1 MIQINLIKLMDAHFA
16 ETIVIRD
23 YEAMERNLSRIS
35 DRKISENEIE
45 IIFKTINEQIDFFKL
60 NLGINGL
67 TASNLFSYTY
77 DATNSEQARN
87 GSGTRKRITNDL
99 HLRLLND
106 RKHFIPI
113 TELLNDDEP
122 SQKDFAKTQLSL
134 LIGHEHIKRE
144 IEGLTALA
152 KIRKLKSENGIPT
165 SPTTLHMVFYGNPG
179 TGKTTVA
186 RLIGAIY
193 KDIGLLEKGHVIE
206 ASRVDLVERHI
217 GHTAK
222 KVQETFQ
229 EALGGVLFI
238 DEAYALNNSD
248 SERDFGKEAIDT
260 IVKLTE
266 DLRDQIVVIM
276 AGYKDEMDKLISS
289 NPGLKSR
296 FSTYIHFPD
305 YSLEELTQIFEKNIT
320 ELDHILTMGA
330 RLKIE
335 ILLEELHKK
344 RKLDGNARDVR
355 NIFDRTMLNQ
365 ANRLKSLASPTNFQ
379 LREIQPEDIPD
390 WYEN

>member
-1 MIQINLIKLMDAHFA
+1 M
-16 ETIVIRD
+16 
-23 YEAMERNLSRIS
+23 YSS
-35 DRKISENEIE
+35 S
-45 IIFKTINEQIDFFKL
+45 
-60 NLGINGL
+60 
-67 TASNLFSYTY
+67 
-77 DATNSEQARN
+77 
-87 GSGTRKRITNDL
+87 TRKRITNEL
-99 HLRLLND
+99 YLRLLKD

-113 TELLNDDEP
+113 SELINDEE
-122 SQKDFAKTQLSL
+122 QTQNDFAKTQLSL
-134 LIGHEHIKRE
+134 LIGHDHIRQE
-144 IEGLTALA
+144 IEGLTAFA
-152 KIRKLKSENGIPT
+152 KIRKLKLEQGIPT

-206 ASRVDLVERHI
+206 VSRADLVEKHI

-222 KVQETFQ
+222 KVQETF
-229 EALGGVLFI
+229 ELALGGVLFI

-248 SERDFGKEAIDT
+248 SDRDFGKEAIDT

-266 DLRDQIVVIM
+266 DFRDQVVVIM
-276 AGYKDEMDKLISS
+276 AGYQNEMAKMISS

-296 FSTYIHFPD
+296 FSVFINFPD
-305 YSLEELTQIFEKNIT
+305 YNLEELVQIFEKNVND
-320 ELDHILTMGA
+320 LDHILTMGA

-335 ILLEELHKK
+335 LLLEELLKK
-344 RKLDGNARDVR
+344 SKLDGNARDVR

-365 ANRLKSLASPTNFQ
+365 ANRLKFLTSPTNFQ

-390 WYEN
+390 WFGN